1 MKKKKNMQIVLQDRR
16 YNILLLKKE
25 LQNLSQSTS

>member
-1 MKKKKNMQIVLQDRR
+1 MQIVLQDRR